1 MILNYPSIFAQWSVP
16 KRAVCV
22 SAATSPSGMN
32 TEQLREQLDDL
43 HKEAEFTRAKASSA
57 RLRLMRLSEAAEKLK
72 HQAAVSVRTGK
83 ENDAREL
90 LIQKKKVMLAIEKS
104 KNRIELLD
112 ELSAKL
118 HKVISD
124 KENQLIGTVASELK
138 VSRETASAPVRIISP
153 RYEYPRTSTENDDIS
168 SHSLQ
173 TSQDDELQWGSP
185 GIKLC
190 NDEDLNSD
198 ENSVG
203 KQVLK
208 EVDVFHCLKD
218 LSSYK
223 DFLEH
228 IDLQVNKL
236 EDELNSFLTFSA
248 LILESKKLE
257 NSKVNQVMEILEDVH
272 HIRVRISRMI
282 QKEVELG

>member
-1 MILNYPSIFAQWSVP
+1 MILNYPSIFVQWSVP
-16 KRAVCV
+16 RRAVCV
-22 SAATSPSGMN
+22 ASAATGITTIN

-43 HKEAEFTRAKASSA
+43 HKEAEVTRAKASSA

-72 HQAAVSVRTGK
+72 HQAAVSVQTGK

-90 LIQKKKVMLAIEKS
+90 LIQKKKVIQAMEKS

-138 VSRETASAPVRIISP
+138 VSREPASAPVRIISP
-153 RYEYPRTSTENDDIS
+153 REEYPRTSTESDVKS
-168 SHSLQ
+168 SHLVQ
-173 TSQDDELQWGSP
+173 TSQDDELQGGSP

-190 NDEDLNSD
+190 NGEDLNCD

-203 KQVLK
+203 RQVLK
-208 EVDVFHCLKD
+208 EVDAFRSLKD

-223 DFLEH
+223 EFLEH

-236 EDELNSFLTFSA
+236 EDELNSFLTYSA
-248 LILESKKLE
+248 LILESKKLG
-257 NSKVNQVMEILEDVH
+257 NSKVKQVMEILEDVH
-272 HIRVRISRMI
+272 HMRARIARMI
-282 QKEVELG
+282 QNEV